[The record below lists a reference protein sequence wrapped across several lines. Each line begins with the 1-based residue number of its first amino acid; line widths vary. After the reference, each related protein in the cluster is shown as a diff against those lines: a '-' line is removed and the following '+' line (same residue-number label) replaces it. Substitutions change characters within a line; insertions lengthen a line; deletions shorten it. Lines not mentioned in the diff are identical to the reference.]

1 MPMGGG
7 TDRPTN
13 HLTDRP
19 MTDRSV
25 VVVVVVVAPAM
36 KWRCHSEIDLFL
48 ILIELREMEP
58 VSRA

>member
-1 MPMGGG
+1 MPTGGG

-19 MTDRSV
+19 MTDRS
-25 VVVVVVVAPAM
+25 VVVVVVAPAM

>member
-1 MPMGGG
+1 MPTGGG

-19 MTDRSV
+19 MTDRS
-25 VVVVVVVAPAM
+25 VVVVVAPAM